1 MFASTH
7 GPCSTGT
14 QGEAGD
20 MREGDPTPH
29 SLGLEGRQMR
39 VSCCPRVSWPDPLT
53 QGYPA
58 PAYLARNTTSKK
70 RPALGC
76 SQAKGDVAGTF
87 TFWGWGQRQSG
98 RRIHRH
104 QVFSQQVVPG
114 STGLD
119 SYTMRTWAGWP
130 RGIAHSAGTD
140 MNNRKERS
148 LFPQLNILGPGPT
161 EAVERSQYMTARSCP
176 QFPHLKPKLLCTL
189 V

>member
-1 MFASTH
+1 MSQSLLARS
-7 GPCSTGT
+7 
-14 QGEAGD
+14 
-20 MREGDPTPH
+20 PH
-29 SLGLEGRQMR
+29 
-39 VSCCPRVSWPDPLT
+39 PRVPSTCVLGT
-53 QGYPA
+53 EHYIKEE
-58 PAYLARNTTSKK
+58 TSS
-70 RPALGC
+70 RLLSG
-76 SQAKGDVAGTF
+76 QRGRRWHLY
-87 TFWGWGQRQSG
+87 FWGWGQRQSG
-98 RRIHRH
+98 GRIHRH

-176 QFPHLKPKLLCTL
+176 QFPHLKPKPLCTL

>member
-1 MFASTH
+1 
-7 GPCSTGT
+7 
-14 QGEAGD
+14 

-87 TFWGWGQRQSG
+87 TFGVGG
-98 RRIHRH
+98 RDR
-104 QVFSQQVVPG
+104 
-114 STGLD
+114 
-119 SYTMRTWAGWP
+119 
-130 RGIAHSAGTD
+130 
-140 MNNRKERS
+140 
-148 LFPQLNILGPGPT
+148 
-161 EAVERSQYMTARSCP
+161 AVEGLTGIKYSASRGFQG
-176 QFPHLKPKLLCTL
+176 LLALTPTP
-189 V
+189 